1 MLENLPIKFLNPEWL
16 LFLPLILVVCWLFY
30 RFYKA
35 HSMWSELCDEHL
47 LRILLPKAAK
57 TKSNKW
63 LVWIVVLALSLIAL
77 AAAGP
82 SWRTQPIPLFE
93 SAASRVVVLDLSRS
107 MLAQDVEPTRFKRA
121 VFKAKDLINA
131 TQDGQTALI
140 VFAGSAFLVS
150 PLTDDRHTLLN
161 FLDSLRPQIMPVQ
174 GSRIDLAIRMADKI
188 LASSFASSS
197 QIYILSDGVSELDAA
212 IKQAEEVSKKDISVS
227 ILALGTEQG
236 GPIKDDSGKL
246 LYDQSGELIIAKVGF
261 ADLDKIAQAGGG
273 RFIRMTASNQD
284 INYLLSGF
292 NNDEIGG
299 AKDSEDHTL
308 NLPVN
313 DGVWLIWLILPLA
326 LLLFRRN
333 ALWLALIIF
342 FPIQQDVY
350 AFDWSAIWKNKE
362 QQAFEAYQKGDFER
376 AIELSKNPQIK
387 GSAYYENQDYT
398 SAEAAYAQQ
407 SSAQSFYNRGNAL
420 AHMQQLDMAIAAYDR
435 TLAINPEHK
444 QARHNK
450 ELIEEFLRQQ
460 QNQQQNQDD
469 SQEQGDESAD
479 QSADQ
484 SESDQS
490 LSDQSRSPRSSS
502 DDDLQSD
509 STEEQQQE
517 QNRVDPDEE
526 QTNPADEDYAYLD
539 QQQDE
544 SQRPNPESI
553 DRWIN
558 RLPDDPSELLRRKF
572 LRDYQRQQNRP

>member
-1 MLENLPIKFLNPEWL
+1 MLETLPFKFLNPQWL
-16 LFLPLILVVCWLFY
+16 LLLPLILVVCWLFY

-47 LRILLPKAAK
+47 LKILLPKTSK
-57 TKSNKW
+57 SKSNKW
-63 LVWIVVLALSLIAL
+63 LVWVVVLVLSLIVV

-93 SAASRVVVLDLSRS
+93 SAASRVLVLDLSRS

-131 TQDGQTALI
+131 TEDGQTALI

-161 FLDSLRPQIMPVQ
+161 FLDSIKPQIMPVQ
-174 GSRIDLAIRMADKI
+174 GSRIDLAIAMADKI
-188 LASSFASSS
+188 LSGSFASSS
-197 QIYILSDGVSELDAA
+197 QIYILSDGVSALDAA
-212 IKQAEEVSKKDISVS
+212 IQQAEEVSKKDISVS

-246 LYDQSGELIIAKVGF
+246 LYDKSGELIIAKVGF
-261 ADLDKIAQAGGG
+261 ADLEKIAKAGNG

-292 NNDEIGG
+292 SDNELDQS
-299 AKDSEDHTL
+299 KDSDDHTL

-313 DGVWLIWLILPLA
+313 DGVWLVWLILPLA

-333 ALWLALIIF
+333 ALWLGLIVIL
-342 FPIQQDVY
+342 PIQQDAY
-350 AFDWSAIWKNKE
+350 AFDWSSIWKNKE
-362 QQAFEAYQKGDFER
+362 QQAFEAYQKGEFKQ
-376 AIELSKNPQIK
+376 AIELSRHPQIK
-387 GSAYYENQDYT
+387 GSAYYKSQDYT
-398 SAEAAYAQQ
+398 SAEAAYAEQG
-407 SSAQSFYNRGNAL
+407 SAQSFYNRGNAL
-420 AHMQQLDMAIAAYDR
+420 AHMQQFDMAIAAYER
-435 TLAINPEHK
+435 ALAINPEHQ
-444 QARHNK
+444 QAKHNK
-450 ELIEEFLRQQ
+450 KLIEEFLRQQ
-460 QNQQQNQDD
+460 LNQQQGQDE
-469 SQEQGDESAD
+469 SEEQGDDSGD

-490 LSDQSRSPRSSS
+490 QTQQSQSPSSSS
-502 DDDLQSD
+502 DDDLQAD
-509 STEEQQQE
+509 STEEEQDD
-517 QNRVDPDEE
+517 QNRINPDEE

-539 QQQDE
+539 QPQDE

-572 LRDYQRQQNRP
+572 LRDYQRQRGQP